1 LSIGL
6 VVLCWREEIMDR
18 KEKRDRKNANHR
30 RNEKRRGVVKSIKRF
45 TAAGGAKR
53 LREFESDETIDC
65 RDYPV

>member
-1 LSIGL
+1 
-6 VVLCWREEIMDR
+6 MDR